1 MPDLPALKRFIEGLA
16 GERLFIAGING
27 ISSMVE
33 TQTNLLR
40 ICFVQYAQNANDEE
54 SKRRFLEALF
64 VAHAVSVITDKELNY
79 CEDLVG

>member
-1 MPDLPALKRFIEGLA
+1 MPDLPALKKFIEGLG
-16 GERLFIAGING
+16 GERLFIAGVNG
-27 ISSMVE
+27 VSSMVE

-54 SKRRFLEALF
+54 SKSRFLEALF
-64 VAHAVSVITDKELNY
+64 AAHAVSVITDKELNY